1 MTNSYVEAAYPYL
14 SGYAINNSSY
24 YQPSMPALREDIAV
38 ALVKL
43 KGYDTAGYDES
54 VLTTMFSDAYSISA
68 AARPYTATA
77 VQRGLVS
84 GYEDDT
90 FRGQQGITRAEAA
103 ALLWRAYRYGNDN
116 KAFGDVSHT
125 HLPPITLL

>member
-1 MTNSYVEAAYPYL
+1 
-14 SGYAINNSSY
+14 
-24 YQPSMPALREDIAV
+24 MPALREDIAV

-68 AARPYTATA
+68 AARPYAATA

-90 FRGQQGITRAEAA
+90 LRGQQGAVSFFTLIILRSRKNAV
-103 ALLWRAYRYGNDN
+103 DS
-116 KAFGDVSHT
+116 FGMM
-125 HLPPITLL
+125 